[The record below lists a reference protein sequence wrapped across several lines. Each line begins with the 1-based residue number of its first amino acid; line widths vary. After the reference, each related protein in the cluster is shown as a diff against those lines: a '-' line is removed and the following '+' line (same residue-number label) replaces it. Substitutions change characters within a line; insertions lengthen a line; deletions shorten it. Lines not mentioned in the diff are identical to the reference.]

1 MAGYGLLV
9 VRSSCSGRTGRTA
22 VPWSL
27 DDLIAHRIA
36 EATPGDAVVA
46 RLDDED
52 HCVGLSVRDD
62 IDAMVQAEL
71 VVAAFA
77 VPFVTNHGTWTLEA
91 NVGVAVRQPGTVR
104 TTTGLLR
111 EARSALLQS
120 ARLGPGFALL
130 FDPVIGHAPG
140 AIPCTRRRPR
150 PY

>member
-9 VRSSCSGRTGRTA
+9 VRSSCAGRTGRSA
-22 VPWSL
+22 VPWAL
-27 DDLIAHRIA
+27 DELIARRIA
-36 EATPGDAVVA
+36 ESTPGDAVVA

-62 IDAMVQAEL
+62 IDAMIQAEE

-77 VPFVTNHGTWTLEA
+77 APFVTSHGAWSLCV
-91 NVGVAVRQPGTVR
+91 NVGVAVRPAGAVR

-111 EARSALLQS
+111 EARSALLQA

-130 FDPVIGHAPG
+130 FDPIVGHGPG
-140 AIPCTRRRPR
+140 AIPCTRRRR
-150 PY
+150 HYR

>member
-1 MAGYGLLV
+1 M
-9 VRSSCSGRTGRTA
+9 
-22 VPWSL
+22 PWSL

-77 VPFVTNHGTWTLEA
+77 VPFVTNHGTWNLSV

-130 FDPVIGHAPG
+130 FDPIVGHAPG
-140 AIPCTRRRPR
+140 AIPCTRRRRR